1 MHMFPI
7 HLFSLARHFW
17 VLTLANLQCTSV
29 GPWESSTGSSFD
41 RGSSATPRDEVELCH
56 LFPTL
61 PHCIDLPVC
70 EGDFEWTILPL
81 KNQVTVR
88 AGMPA
93 VFTIRLTCSPSK
105 HALPAGSQ
113 YCPYPPCQLT
123 LLQYSF
129 HFLACLKS
137 SHSRCCRQNIN
148 ITANTTWLS
157 LSAISVN
164 PTVAFFLCSHLGL
177 MCHL

>member
-1 MHMFPI
+1 MHMFPM

-88 AGMPA
+88 AGMPTLFA
-93 VFTIRLTCSPSK
+93 IRLTCSPSK
-105 HALPAGSQ
+105 HCTSCW

-123 LLQYSF
+123 LYCNILFTSL
-129 HFLACLKS
+129 LA
-137 SHSRCCRQNIN
+137 
-148 ITANTTWLS
+148 WS
-157 LSAISVN
+157 LLIAGVVDKISTLL
-164 PTVAFFLCSHLGL
+164 PILHD
-177 MCHL
+177 CHYLPFQSTPL